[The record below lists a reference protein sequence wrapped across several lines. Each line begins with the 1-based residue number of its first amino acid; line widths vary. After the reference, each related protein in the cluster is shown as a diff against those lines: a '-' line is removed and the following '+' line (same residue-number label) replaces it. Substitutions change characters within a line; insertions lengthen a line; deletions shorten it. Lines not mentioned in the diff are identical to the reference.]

1 MNTRSCSVVV
11 LHFCLH
17 PQTCFQGLTFNMIHL
32 GLKVF
37 KNTCKGWVPTESC
50 FKWASAL
57 EIDIC
62 LSLLIFV
69 CPAFLSSSANL

>member
-37 KNTCKGWVPTESC
+37 RTLVKAGYLQNLVSNVPR
-50 FKWASAL
+50 WASAL

-69 CPAFLSSSANL
+69 CPS

>member
-37 KNTCKGWVPTESC
+37 RTLVKAGYLHNLVSN
-50 FKWASAL
+50 ASAL

-69 CPAFLSSSANL
+69 CPS

>member
-11 LHFCLH
+11 LHFCFH

-37 KNTCKGWVPTESC
+37 RTL
-50 FKWASAL
+50 AL
-57 EIDIC
+57 VKAGY
-62 LSLLIFV
+62 LHNLVSNGPLLLKLIFV
-69 CPAFLSSSANL
+69 CPY

>member
-37 KNTCKGWVPTESC
+37 RTLVKAGYLHNLVSNVPREVFKNLSKGSTP
-50 FKWASAL
+50 L
-57 EIDIC
+57 
-62 LSLLIFV
+62 
-69 CPAFLSSSANL
+69 PP